1 MKKII
6 ILILSIFLLTGCY
19 NYKELNDAAI
29 VSAIAIDKCDDNI
42 NHLSVSVQ
50 IMNAKKDEES
60 SQSEI
65 TFYKACGETIYES
78 LQSITL
84 DSPKELYLGD
94 NEVIIISEELLKDKD
109 PLSYLDYFLRDAKS
123 EKDSLILIAKDTKAY
138 NTLKILT
145 PLETIPSQN
154 IKSSLYTSSKYAGLT
169 NITTLDEFIS
179 QLINKGEEVILP
191 SLEIIGDIKEG
202 ENIDN
207 LSQSDPKAK
216 IKFSDLGVFKNN
228 KLLGY
233 LNNKDSLGYN
243 LIKNEANNSY
253 INFKCDN
260 ESYSSI
266 RIESSKTKEE
276 IKFVGN
282 TPTVYLNNELVF
294 DLIEYNCSGSFTDN
308 TKLIKKIEKEVSK
321 KTEDLINN
329 IVDKLY
335 KEYEID
341 TLNYG
346 SKFYKHYN
354 KKLKKYNIKRND
366 VKNHLKFNIKTKS
379 KLNSTELT
387 IKSIIKGDYNDK

>member
-1 MKKII
+1 MKKKKAIVA
-6 ILILSIFLLTGCY
+6 LSGGI
-19 NYKELNDAAI
+19 DSAVSAAI
-29 VSAIAIDKCDDNI
+29 
-42 NHLSVSVQ
+42 
-50 IMNAKKDEES
+50 AKKEGYD
-60 SQSEI
+60 
-65 TFYKACGETIYES
+65 
-78 LQSITL
+78 L
-84 DSPKELYLGD
+84 
-94 NEVIIISEELLKDKD
+94 
-109 PLSYLDYFLRDAKS
+109 YFLTVNYGQKNVEREIANSKKLAEHFGCKRHKIIDMKWLGRLGR
-123 EKDSLILIAKDTKAY
+123 SLITD
-138 NTLKILT
+138 
-145 PLETIPSQN
+145 
-154 IKSSLYTSSKYAGLT
+154 
-169 NITTLDEFIS
+169 
-179 QLINKGEEVILP
+179 
-191 SLEIIGDIKEG
+191 GDIKEG
-202 ENIDN
+202 ENIEN

-233 LNNKDSLGYN
+233 LNNEDSLGYN

-282 TPTVYLNNELVF
+282 TPTVYLNNKLVF

-366 VKNHLKFNIKTKS
+366 VKNHLKFNIKTKA